1 METNMMPIRQSLVPS
16 DRRVRRASQGSI
28 HGSKQGTSQGPN
40 RGSNGLLNRGQ
51 LTVFSIALVLA
62 LVLTAC
68 TEPVPAAP
76 KMVLNPKVVLTK
88 ELVGDIYT
96 REAGQ
101 AISPDGKYMLVQ
113 QRTTD
118 GIQIVAVSLQGE
130 TGQDVILETV
140 DSEWS
145 YSNYVW
151 LQPIGWTSAMT
162 CVFLESGKQDDGTYQ
177 DKNGVLL
184 VSGNVETGQTEEL
197 GFIELENGYLHEA
210 TYVEDKAKVYLHVTS
225 QLWEVD
231 LNQKAVRLVKDGLP
245 VYDGLLYVRISP
257 TGEYAVY
264 DLNEEDKNGLYIL
277 NMVTGEERPLLPTGE
292 TLSFLPKWSPDGKY
306 IVAYTA
312 EQKPDAASLP
322 PWERF
327 QVVQGEDSL
336 LPIASELTVV
346 DPHGNVIKTIKID
359 GQVLSSATWA
369 RDSKILGFLAG
380 KLRVTQPDGTE
391 LPPDQRLSAVSY
403 ESAFLVD
410 VTDTNQAPSKVA
422 DMRGLAGFDEDS
434 TVYLAFVQPSGGGL
448 FFNTAHLEESD
459 MKNPELWYA
468 PKDGGPVKVGD
479 GLWQL
484 YGMEPVFEDQVVGI
498 LASPEGS
505 AFWLVG
511 SGEPRLLAEFDN
523 SVSWGV
529 IHGHNADLL
538 VTGTK
543 DYSDPADKLVLQ
555 VFKMFNEAESEE

>member
-1 METNMMPIRQSLVPS
+1 MEINIRRSVIPDNRRNRHTN
-16 DRRVRRASQGSI
+16 RRM
-28 HGSKQGTSQGPN
+28 N
-40 RGSNGLLNRGQ
+40 RPLNRR
-51 LTVFSIALVLA
+51 LLA
-62 LVLTAC
+62 LLSLALLLATLFTAC
-68 TEPVPAAP
+68 SEPVPVTP
-76 KMVLNPKVVLTK
+76 KLVLNPKVTLTK
-88 ELVGDIYT
+88 QLAGDIYT

-113 QRTTD
+113 QRTSD
-118 GIQIVAVSLQGE
+118 GTQIVAVSLMGE
-130 TGQDVILETV
+130 TDQDVTFEAV
-140 DSEWS
+140 GFEESS
-145 YSNYVW
+145 SNYAW
-151 LQPIGWTSAMT
+151 LLPIGWTSSTT
-162 CVFLESGKQDDGTYQ
+162 CVFTESGKQNDGAHQ
-177 DKNGVLL
+177 GKDGVL
-184 VSGNVETGQTEEL
+184 VMSANVETGQTEEI
-197 GFIELENGYLHEA
+197 GFIELEAGYLHDA
-210 TYVEDKAKVYLHVTS
+210 TYVEDRAKVYLHVTR

-231 LNQKAVRLVKDGLP
+231 LNQGTLRLVKDELP
-245 VYDGLLYVRISP
+245 TYDGLMYVRISP

-264 DLNEEDKNGLYIL
+264 DLHEEDKNGLYIL
-277 NMVTGEERPLLPTGE
+277 DIGTGEERPLLPTGE
-292 TLSFLPKWSPDGKY
+292 TLSFLPHWSPDGKY

-327 QVVQGEDSL
+327 QVIQGEDSL

-346 DPHGNVIKTIKID
+346 DPQGTVIKTIKVD
-359 GQVLSSATWA
+359 GQVLSGATWA
-369 RDSKILGFLAG
+369 RDSKTLGFLAG
-380 KLRVTQPDGTE
+380 KLRVAQSGTE

-403 ESAFLVD
+403 ESAMLAD
-410 VTDTNQAPSKVA
+410 VTSPNQAPSKVA

-448 FFNTAHLEESD
+448 FFNTASLEESSLEG
-459 MKNPELWYA
+459 PELWYA

-484 YGMEPVFEDQVVGI
+484 YGLEPVFQDQVVGI

-511 SGEPRLLAEFDN
+511 SGEPTLLTEFDS

-529 IHGHNADLL
+529 IHGYDGDLL

-543 DYSDPADKLVLQ
+543 DYSDPADTLVLQ
-555 VFKMFNEAESEE
+555 VFKMFNEDEAVE